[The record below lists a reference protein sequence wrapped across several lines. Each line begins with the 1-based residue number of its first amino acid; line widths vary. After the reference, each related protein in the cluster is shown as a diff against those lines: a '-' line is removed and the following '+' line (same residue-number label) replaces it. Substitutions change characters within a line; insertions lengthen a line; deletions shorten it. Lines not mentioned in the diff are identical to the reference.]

1 MYLTLNKLSYL
12 ILSNPVTI
20 VSLLQLPHHGP
31 ILDFLFLIFLSST
44 LNPWAAHFNC
54 ADFLPLEA
62 DKSRFDAIFSNFVV
76 LCIDGNIPKRLT
88 RGVLVGWFWH
98 HP

>member
-1 MYLTLNKLSYL
+1 MS
-12 ILSNPVTI
+12 
-20 VSLLQLPHHGP
+20 LPH
-31 ILDFLFLIFLSST
+31 LST

-54 ADFLPLEA
+54 ADLFPLVA
-62 DKSRFDAIFSNFVV
+62 DKSLVDPICSNFVV

-98 HP
+98 HR